1 MNRKCEREV
10 TVHMIGF
17 LRILFDESKRGEI
30 RERIIF
36 AKGDEAAYK
45 IININKGMRMI
56 GDAIKS
62 DKVIGLKF
70 RYIPIDVAGTEYLK
84 RITDFTESAIVA
96 ILFSEQEINAAREK
110 ESGAAVIGNLICYEF
125 MSCNI
130 SKIVN
135 AFKIHKEH
143 ISEIGFVID
152 EQQL

>member
-1 MNRKCEREV
+1 
-10 TVHMIGF
+10 
-17 LRILFDESKRGEI
+17 
-30 RERIIF
+30 
-36 AKGDEAAYK
+36 
-45 IININKGMRMI
+45 MI

-70 RYIPIDVAGTEYLK
+70 RYIPIDVAGTKYLK

-125 MSCNI
+125 MLCNI